1 MDNPAAQCEGASD
14 GLFVYGTLAPGQV
27 NHHVLA
33 GVTGDW
39 QRASLRGVLHEEGWG
54 AEFGCPG
61 IVPSADGETVAG
73 YLFLSRELGNL
84 WATLDA
90 FEGDGYERVLAL
102 NQAEAK
108 WTSDLSLVQLRELG
122 GYAALFDVVE
132 VRGNVA
138 GLLLVMADDSAY
150 PNANLNWFRE
160 RYARFWYVD
169 RIVVERSAA
178 GRGLGRILY
187 EHCFQRAAEHDK
199 EVLVC
204 EYSIVPMNEGS
215 AAFHRRMG
223 FRDVGTR
230 SDNASGKRLS
240 MQLRDLP

>member
-1 MDNPAAQCEGASD
+1 MATAIPIEMDNPAAQCEGASD

-90 FEGDGYERVLAL
+90 FEGDGYERVLVPVTLDQGGERLAYVYAL
-102 NQAEAK
+102 RVG
-108 WTSDLSLVQLRELG
+108 DG
-122 GYAALFDVVE
+122 GAC
-132 VRGNVA
+132 
-138 GLLLVMADDSAY
+138 
-150 PNANLNWFRE
+150 P
-160 RYARFWYVD
+160 
-169 RIVVERSAA
+169 
-178 GRGLGRILY
+178 
-187 EHCFQRAAEHDK
+187 
-199 EVLVC
+199 
-204 EYSIVPMNEGS
+204 
-215 AAFHRRMG
+215 
-223 FRDVGTR
+223 
-230 SDNASGKRLS
+230 
-240 MQLRDLP
+240 